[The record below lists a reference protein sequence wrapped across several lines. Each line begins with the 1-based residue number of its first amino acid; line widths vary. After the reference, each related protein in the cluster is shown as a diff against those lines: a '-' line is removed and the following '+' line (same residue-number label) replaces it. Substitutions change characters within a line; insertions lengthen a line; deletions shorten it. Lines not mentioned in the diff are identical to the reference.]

1 MLYRY
6 FFEIKSRILLIIISW
21 VITILICYFYK
32 ETLLFLLVKLNI
44 KLYYLES
51 FYFIS
56 TNLTD
61 VFSVYLQLSYF
72 VSTQLSIFIF
82 IYHFLLFISPGLF
95 EHEYKMLKLIVLMSL
110 FFLSLSILI
119 LNIFVLP
126 YVWTFFSGFQT
137 NQYNESINIF
147 FEAQITEYLNFYILT
162 YYINVG
168 IGQVFVF
175 FLLLLNFI
183 ENKIKFINNTRKI
196 FYSIFLIFATIITP
210 PDIISQI
217 IISLCFSLIYE
228 IIVIIILLK
237 TIIFRDL

>member
-1 MLYRY
+1 
-6 FFEIKSRILLIIISW
+6 
-21 VITILICYFYK
+21 
-32 ETLLFLLVKLNI
+32 
-44 KLYYLES
+44 
-51 FYFIS
+51 
-56 TNLTD
+56 
-61 VFSVYLQLSYF
+61 
-72 VSTQLSIFIF
+72 
-82 IYHFLLFISPGLF
+82 
-95 EHEYKMLKLIVLMSL
+95 MLKLIVLMSL

-162 YYINVG
+162 YYINVS

-228 IIVIIILLK
+228 IIVLIILLK
-237 TIIFRDL
+237 TIIFKDL

>member
-61 VFSVYLQLSYF
+61 VFYVYLQLSYF
-72 VSTQLSIFIF
+72 VSTQLSIFVF

-95 EHEYKMLKLIVLMSL
+95 EHEYKLLKLIVLISF

-119 LNIFVLP
+119 LNIFILP

-137 NQYNESINIF
+137 NKYNESINIF
-147 FEAQITEYLNFYILT
+147 FEAQFTEYLNFYILT
-162 YYINVG
+162 YYINVS

-183 ENKIKFINNTRKI
+183 ENKIRFINNTRKI

-237 TIIFRDL
+237 TIIFRNL

>member
-21 VITILICYFYK
+21 VITILICYSYK

-82 IYHFLLFISPGLF
+82 IYHFLSFISPGLF

-162 YYINVG
+162 YYINVS
-168 IGQVFVF
+168 IGQVFVV